1 MDKEQILSKARV
13 EVDDTFEDLINE
25 IDVKVERFYNENK
38 ASIRPDHEKP
48 DPLFVRINKWRE
60 ACIMEIRECKDYNL
74 SLIDI
79 ETAELPLDQRI
90 KRFCFLASFV
100 DIIFNSD
107 NQFGYT
113 LFSTDKYLK
122 REEITCFEALLKF
135 MPGAKHNPDP
145 NPIKLKF
152 DQGYFLKSVGD
163 LFIGVEHLL
172 SYSVSLLS
180 LIMLT

>member
-1 MDKEQILSKARV
+1 
-13 EVDDTFEDLINE
+13 
-25 IDVKVERFYNENK
+25 
-38 ASIRPDHEKP
+38 
-48 DPLFVRINKWRE
+48 
-60 ACIMEIRECKDYNL
+60 
-74 SLIDI
+74 
-79 ETAELPLDQRI
+79 
-90 KRFCFLASFV
+90 V

-113 LFSTDKYLK
+113 LFSTDKYLTK
-122 REEITCFEALLKF
+122 GEITCFEALLKF

-145 NPIKLKF
+145 NPIEFKY